1 MKGWKGKWRKSV
13 TDKVYSFM
21 GLAMKAGKLVSGEE
35 GCEKTIRSEKSF
47 LVVVAE
53 DASENTAKKFYSACE
68 YRKVPYIRFGQ
79 KAALGKILGKEI
91 RSVIAVTD
99 SGFAQK
105 LSELIVNYQ
114 SNKKKHG
121 GGLIE

>member
-1 MKGWKGKWRKSV
+1 V

-35 GCEKTIRSEKSF
+35 GCEKTIRSEKAF
-47 LVVVAE
+47 LVITAD
-53 DASENTAKKFYSACE
+53 DASENTIKKFQNACE
-68 YRKVPYIRFGQ
+68 YRKVPFFRFGS
-79 KAALGKILGKEI
+79 KEAIGRLLGKEI
-91 RSVIAVTD
+91 RSVIAITD

-105 LSELIVNYQ
+105 LTELIMKDH
-114 SNKKKHG
+114 SNKNKHG